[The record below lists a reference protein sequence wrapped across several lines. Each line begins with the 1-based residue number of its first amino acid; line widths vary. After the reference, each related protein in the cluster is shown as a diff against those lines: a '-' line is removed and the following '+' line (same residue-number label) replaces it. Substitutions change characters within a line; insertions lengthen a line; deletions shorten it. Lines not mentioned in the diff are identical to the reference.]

1 MNFDAKEMGK
11 RIRQVRMDMGCTQE
25 EFAELLMISREFM
38 GKIERGTRVPSLELL
53 FEFRHKTGTSLDY
66 IIYGE
71 ESSRNEELNYVKERI
86 REVMVILEKV
96 K

>member
-1 MNFDAKEMGK
+1 MKFDAKEMGK

-86 REVMVILEKV
+86 REAMAILEKV